1 MPVQYVE
8 NLGSLTY
15 DNLVSSSDFPLKVD
29 TVTIKSAADVDLTLK
44 KGSVLGIITASG
56 LASLCDSTAE
66 DGSQVPHCV
75 LAEDIFVPKTEDTI
89 VHVYM
94 TGVFNPDSLIFGG
107 TDKADMHKHALNRV
121 NIYLKQMV

>member
-29 TVTIKSAADVDLTLK
+29 TVTIKADSVTDLTLK

-56 LASLCDSTAE
+56 LATLCDSTSV
-66 DGSQVPHCV
+66 DGSQVPHCI
-75 LAEDIFVPKTEDTI
+75 LAEDVFVPKTEDTT
-89 VHVYM
+89 VHAYM
-94 TGVFNPDSLIFGG
+94 TGVFNPAALTFGG
-107 TDKADMHKHALNRV
+107 TDDADKHKHALNRV